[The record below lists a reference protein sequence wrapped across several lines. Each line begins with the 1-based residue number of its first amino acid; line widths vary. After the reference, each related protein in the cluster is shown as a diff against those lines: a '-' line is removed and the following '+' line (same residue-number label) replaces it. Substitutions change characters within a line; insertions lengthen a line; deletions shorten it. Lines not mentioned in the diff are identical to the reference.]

1 MSRDT
6 ALFRLERMRCR
17 VSSALHD
24 RLGLKRT
31 VYVHERTEEYRRYW
45 EAGARLLG
53 AEFVPL
59 TEDVWEIRHDGRSL
73 RLSIHITPCDDHAT
87 RRLAG
92 NKPYCY
98 SLAQSVGVPV
108 PAHVVFEVHEL
119 ERARAFIQQEPGPW
133 VLKPA
138 RDTASGLGITT
149 GITTWHGVI
158 VAAALASFYGRT
170 LILERMVPGESCRL
184 LFLGGRMVHAVRRRG
199 VRVTGDG
206 RRSIAELARNAGGP
220 GLLEDANTRLTLA
233 GQQRAGSDIPAP
245 GEEVLVRSL
254 PLGQNGQRE
263 LRTEYDETVTSL
275 VGLEVAAELAKVVR
289 ALGTE
294 FAGIDVISNDL
305 SRPLQA
311 SGGTFLEINTTP
323 GIHHHYIAPDDFTV
337 NPVARQVLAHL
348 LCRPTE
354 DRELP

>member
-1 MSRDT
+1 VT
-6 ALFRLERMRCR
+6 
-17 VSSALHD
+17 
-24 RLGLKRT
+24 T
-31 VYVHERTEEYRRYW
+31 
-45 EAGARLLG
+45 
-53 AEFVPL
+53 
-59 TEDVWEIRHDGRSL
+59 
-73 RLSIHITPCDDHAT
+73 TP
-87 RRLAG
+87 RLAG

-98 SLAQSVGVPV
+98 TLAQSVGVPV
-108 PAHVVFEVHEL
+108 PAHVVFEVHQL
-119 ERARAFIQQEPGPW
+119 DRAKAFIERQPGPW

-199 VRVTGDG
+199 LRVIGDG
-206 RRSIAELARNAGGP
+206 RRSIAELAGIVGGP
-220 GLLEDANTRLTLA
+220 GLLADPNTRLTLA
-233 GQQRAGSDIPAP
+233 GQQRSNSDIPAT

-254 PLGQNGQRE
+254 PLGQNGRRE
-263 LRTEYDETVTSL
+263 VRTVYDETVTSL
-275 VGLEVAAELAKVVR
+275 VGPGVAAELSKVVR

-305 SRPLQA
+305 SRSLEA

-348 LCRPTE
+348 LCRPTD